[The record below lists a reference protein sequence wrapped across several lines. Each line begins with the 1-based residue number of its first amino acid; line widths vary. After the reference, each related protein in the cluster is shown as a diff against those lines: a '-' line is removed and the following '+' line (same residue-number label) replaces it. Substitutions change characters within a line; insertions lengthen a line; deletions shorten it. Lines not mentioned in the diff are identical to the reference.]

1 MRMKKDEDSVLNKL
15 MRLAKPKKKHYY
27 RLFMIENGVEKLM
40 EEKEIDGDE
49 DMTTKICFEDYSG
62 KNE

>member
-1 MRMKKDEDSVLNKL
+1 MGKDERGVLDKL
-15 MRLAKPKKKHYY
+15 LRLAKPKSKHYY

-49 DMTTKICFEDYSG
+49 DMTTKIYFEDYSG
-62 KNE
+62 KRQ